1 MLRFIFGTLAFI
13 LSFCSFVSIGACRE
27 IVFVLNASQAMN
39 TYDPFHT
46 APESIIW
53 GAQNFSDEDE
63 IGIVTFSDDV
73 NIIRPLSKI
82 KDNPVGKFSVEYYGQ
97 SDAGAGLLTAI
108 DMLTPKFHTQRD
120 IIFITNGEITSPQS
134 SVNFKSGL
142 EQAKWLKIPVYYI
155 NLRYNVDPQNYRSY
169 KDDYVKELPINYNE
183 LMTTVRTIIQGDW
196 KTPHIE
202 FPTNTASTGRLS
214 FEVPV
219 DSAERIRISLLS
231 SRVGTGIL
239 RNIQPDLEI
248 QGDYIKV
255 FDIKSPT
262 TKNFE
267 ITVDFPQGTGLTLDV
282 IPTVR
287 GKLDIL
293 GVRRIFL
300 DDYLEITPVYENDP
314 ETKIFS
320 NEHFEGKTLPLL
332 INDKEVLGKINDG
345 VIRVPL
351 NDDDEF
357 ISLQKINFEDIGIDF
372 DGNYA
377 TQIRVPFI
385 NYGAWLLTILGLA
398 IICFLSWLIY
408 KKTKLLRIENPHAM
422 FEIDTQKTD
431 SDVKNLPKVVNNDK
445 FTYSGKLMIYVI
457 KTPNGEDISPRE
469 FNLFRMNSAQIPL
482 DYILEQC
489 DIDENFKGIPNILI
503 NPAKSC
509 IIVENKSDC
518 TITKLNVLIEN
529 NRQVELYDNDSINI
543 VTEDATSEIILQYK
557 SLKPN

>member
-1 MLRFIFGTLAFI
+1 MLRFIFVILAFV
-13 LSFCSFVSIGACRE
+13 LSFCSVVSIGACRE
-27 IVFVLNASQAMN
+27 IVFVLNASWSMN

-53 GAQNFSDEDE
+53 GAQNFSEEDE
-63 IGIVTFSDDV
+63 VGIITFRENV
-73 NIIRPLSKI
+73 NVIRPLSKI
-82 KDNPVGKFSVEYYGQ
+82 KDNSVGKFSVDYYGQ
-97 SDAGAGLLTAI
+97 SDAGAGLLSAL

-120 IIFITNGEITSPQS
+120 IIFITNGEINSPQS
-134 SVNFKSGL
+134 TVNFKAGL

-169 KDDYVKELPINYNE
+169 KDDYVKEFPINYNE

-196 KTPHIE
+196 KTPHME
-202 FPTNTASTGRLS
+202 FPTNTASTGRLD

-231 SRVGTGIL
+231 SRAGTGIL
-239 RNIQPDLEI
+239 RNTQPDFEI
-248 QGDYIKV
+248 QGEHIK
-255 FDIKSPT
+255 FFEIKSPK

-267 ITVDFPQGTGLTLDV
+267 MTVEFPEGTGLTLDV

-287 GKLDIL
+287 GKLDIQ

-300 DDYLEITPVYENDP
+300 DDFLEITPVYENDP

-332 INDKEVLGKINDG
+332 INNREVLGTINDG
-345 VIRVPL
+345 VIRVPF

-372 DGNYA
+372 EGKYA

-385 NYGAWLLTILGLA
+385 DYWAWLLTIIGLS
-398 IICFLSWLIY
+398 IIGFLSWHIH
-408 KKTKLLRIENPHAM
+408 KKAKLLRIENPHAM
-422 FEIDTQKTD
+422 FEIDEPKTN

-457 KTPNGEDISPRE
+457 KTPNGDDIPPRE
-469 FNLFRMNSAQIPL
+469 FNLFRMNSAQVPL
-482 DYILEQC
+482 EYILEQC
-489 DIDENFKGIPNILI
+489 DIDENFKSVPNILI
-503 NPAKSC
+503 NPAKNC

-518 TITKLNVLIEN
+518 TITKRNILVEN
-529 NRQVELYDNDSINI
+529 NKQVELYYDDSINI
-543 VTEDATSEIILQYK
+543 VTEDETAEMILQYK